1 MIPLSNRI
9 INLSESETLAMAQ
22 KSRELKSKGID
33 VINLSLGE
41 PDFFTPEPIKE
52 AAKLAIDQNYSF
64 YTPVNGYLELR
75 EAICKKLKRD
85 NQLDYSP
92 EQVVVTTGAKQALI
106 NVLLCMINPG
116 DEVVVAAPY
125 WVSYRDMVQIA
136 EGKPI
141 IVKAGIES
149 DFKITPQQLE
159 QAITPKTR
167 MFMFSSPSNP
177 TGSLYTREELE
188 AFARVFQK
196 HPQVFILSDEIYEF
210 INFEGKH
217 ESIAQFEPVRD
228 RVIIVN
234 GVSKG
239 YAMTGW
245 RLGYLVGH
253 KDIAKACTKLQGQF
267 TSGTNSIAQRAAIT
281 AMQMDAKFVMPMLE
295 KFKERRD
302 LMLGL
307 LKDVPG
313 IITNTPEGAFYLF
326 PDISYYFGKK
336 FGQTVIANAPD
347 LCMYLINTAHVALV
361 PGDAFGAPECIR
373 ISYATSN
380 QLLVE
385 AVARIRE
392 ALANLK

>member
-1 MIPLSNRI
+1 MISLSNRI
-9 INLSESETLAMAQ
+9 IQLSESETLAMAQ
-22 KSRELKSKGID
+22 KSRELKAQGID

-52 AAKLAIDQNYSF
+52 AAKKAIDQNFSF

-75 EAICKKLKRD
+75 EAICKKLRRD
-85 NQLDYSP
+85 NQLYYTPD
-92 EQVVVTTGAKQALI
+92 QVVVTTGAKQALI

-116 DEVVVAAPY
+116 HEVVVAAPY

-136 EGKPI
+136 EGKAVM
-141 IVKAGIES
+141 VKAGIES

-159 QAITPKTR
+159 QAITPNTR

-188 AFARVFQK
+188 AFAKVFEK
-196 HPQVFILSDEIYEF
+196 NPHVYILSDEIYEF
-210 INFEGKH
+210 INFEGRH
-217 ESIAQFEPVRD
+217 QSIAQFESIRN

-245 RLGYLVGH
+245 RLGYLVAD
-253 KDIAKACTKLQGQF
+253 KEIAKACTKLQGQF
-267 TSGTNSIAQRAAIT
+267 TSGTNSIAQRASIT
-281 AMQMDAKFVMPMLE
+281 AMEMEASFVTPMLG

-302 LMLGL
+302 LMLEL
-307 LKDVPG
+307 LKDVQG
-313 IITNTPEGAFYLF
+313 LVTNKPEGAFYLF
-326 PDISYYFGKK
+326 PDASYYFGKK
-336 FGQTVIANAPD
+336 HGDTIIANAPD
-347 LCMYLINTAHVALV
+347 LCMYLINTAHVAIV

-380 QLLVE
+380 ELLVK
-385 AVARIRE
+385 AVSRIKE
-392 ALANLK
+392 ALANLH

>member
-1 MIPLSNRI
+1 MVPLSNRI
-9 INLSESETLAMAQ
+9 IQLSESETLAMAQ
-22 KSRELKSKGID
+22 KSRELKAQGID

-52 AAKLAIDQNYSF
+52 AAKKAIDQNFSF

-85 NQLDYSP
+85 NNLVYTP

-106 NVLLCMINPG
+106 NVLLCMVNPG

-136 EGKPI
+136 EGKAV

-159 QAITPKTR
+159 AAITPKTK

-188 AFARVFQK
+188 AFAKVFERNP
-196 HPQVFILSDEIYEF
+196 HVYILSDEIYEF
-210 INFEGKH
+210 INFDGKH
-217 ESIAQFEPVRD
+217 ESIAQFDSIRD
-228 RVIIVN
+228 RVVIVN

-245 RLGYLVGH
+245 RLGYLVAD
-253 KDIAKACTKLQGQF
+253 KEIAKACTKLQGQF
-267 TSGTNSIAQRAAIT
+267 TSGTNSIAQRASIT
-281 AMQMDAKFVMPMLE
+281 AMEMEASFVTPMLE

-302 LMLGL
+302 LMLEL

-313 IITNTPEGAFYLF
+313 LVTNTPEGAFYLF
-326 PDISYYFGKK
+326 PDASYYFGKK
-336 FGQTVIANAPD
+336 HGDIIIANAPD
-347 LCMYLINTAHVALV
+347 LCMYLINTAYVAIV

-380 QLLVE
+380 ELLVE
-385 AVARIRE
+385 AVARIKT
-392 ALANLK
+392 ALSNLK